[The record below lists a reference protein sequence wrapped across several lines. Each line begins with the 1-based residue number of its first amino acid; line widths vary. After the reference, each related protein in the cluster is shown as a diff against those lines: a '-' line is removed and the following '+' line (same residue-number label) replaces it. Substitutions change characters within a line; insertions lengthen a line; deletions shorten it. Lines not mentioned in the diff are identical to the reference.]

1 MSNDTLIAS
10 GTLRER
16 ERRVLVINCG
26 LEDLYMY
33 KKWHRY
39 RIRFIS
45 FVGALLLA
53 IAFAIP
59 AQAHWADLAVA
70 EVIVGETQTAMTLT
84 FPTGLVASADDDRDG
99 RLSSVEV
106 GKHQQELQATLGD
119 RIRLTDANNQNG
131 ILTVRAS
138 DPANLPPNL
147 KAQGNTHSTLL
158 LTYSWQQPIQ
168 DLKIDYN
175 LFLPGVPTARC
186 VATIFYKGKV
196 QNSIFSPENRQF
208 ALMPRSTE
216 LMAGGLLMA
225 IAGAF
230 VWGAAHAM
238 SPGHGKTIVGAY
250 LVGSQATPKHALF
263 LGLTATITHTIG
275 VFALGLV
282 TLFASRYILAEQL
295 TPWLSLLSGL
305 LVAAIGIN
313 LLKERFPHLPLFK
326 KSPWEHSRE
335 HHHHGE
341 HSHEHHHH
349 HGEHPHEHHHHH
361 HGEHSHEHHHHHHG
375 EHSREH
381 HQHHHDR
388 EESGTLALAF
398 APTADSHHIDGYHS
412 HDGGPAHSHL
422 PPGADG
428 SPVTWRNLLALGISG
443 GLVPCPS
450 ALVLLLS
457 AIAIGQIGSG
467 LMLVF
472 AFSLGLAATLTGLG
486 LLLVSSKR
494 LFDRLPARVR
504 WLKGLPIVSAILITL
519 LGLGIS
525 IQAIWQI
532 RPI

>member
-1 MSNDTLIAS
+1 
-10 GTLRER
+10 
-16 ERRVLVINCG
+16 
-26 LEDLYMY
+26 MY

-39 RIRFIS
+39 RIRFLS

-53 IAFAIP
+53 IAIATP

-70 EVIVGETQTAMTLT
+70 EVMVGETQTTMNLT

-99 RLSSVEV
+99 QLSSEEV
-106 GKHQQELQATLGD
+106 SKHQRELQATLGD
-119 RIRLTDANNQNG
+119 RIRLTDGNNRNG
-131 ILTVRAS
+131 PLTVQAS

-158 LTYSWQQPIQ
+158 LTYTWQQPIQ

-186 VATIFYKGKV
+186 VATIFYKGKM
-196 QNSIFSPENRQF
+196 QTSIFSPDNRQF

-216 LMAGGLLMA
+216 LLAGSLLLA
-225 IAGAF
+225 IGGAF

-263 LGLTATITHTIG
+263 LGLTTTITHTIG

-282 TLFASRYILAEQL
+282 TLFASRYILPEQL

-313 LLKERFPHLPLFK
+313 LLKERFPNLPVLK
-326 KSPWEHSRE
+326 KSHREHS
-335 HHHHGE
+335 
-341 HSHEHHHH
+341 
-349 HGEHPHEHHHHH
+349 HPHEHHHHH
-361 HGEHSHEHHHHHHG
+361 DRGEQAHEHHHHHDRGEQAHEHHHHHDRGEQAHEHHHHHDRGEQAHEHHHHHDRGEHSHEHH
-375 EHSREH
+375 
-381 HQHHHDR
+381 HHHDR

-398 APTADSHHIDGYHS
+398 APATDSQHLHGYHS
-412 HDGGPAHSHL
+412 HNGGPAHSHL

-428 SPVTWRNLLALGISG
+428 SPVTWRSLLVLGISG

-467 LMLVF
+467 LLLVF

-494 LFDRLPARVR
+494 LFERLPARVR
-504 WLKGLPIVSAILITL
+504 LLNGLPILSAALITL
-519 LGLGIS
+519 LGLGIT
-525 IQAIWQI
+525 IQALWQI